1 MTSKPK
7 TVTIPQAEY
16 SALLGVVAAH
26 RADAGKSPSK
36 VLEYYD
42 SVTRKPAP
50 EVDHGGRVYYATEF
64 GVWEARKNVS
74 SACLGCGFSHQPYWQ
89 CQSGKRLKACH
100 NDGNGGR
107 GHRTLHPVRAVG

>member
-16 SALLGVVAAH
+16 SALLGVVSAH
-26 RADAGKSPSK
+26 RADARKSPSK

-50 EVDHGGRVYYATEF
+50 EVDRGGRVYYVEDGKVYIGKDSRHF
-64 GVWEARKNVS
+64 CGDCEKSCDLWSPDHPCNHWKMQGKVWKS
-74 SACLGCGFSHQPYWQ
+74 
-89 CQSGKRLKACH
+89 
-100 NDGNGGR
+100 
-107 GHRTLHPVRAVG
+107 VRAVG